1 MKLVWYLL
9 ILVLFV
15 PVQSILMASISLN
28 GVQPDLGLILLF
40 FIGLVYGEID
50 GVLLGLIIGFLMDLF
65 SGGPLGPN
73 LVSKTLLGWV
83 SGMAGKT
90 LLHVNAFFTLGSVFC
105 LSLLNGLLS
114 FFFVMLITGGWG
126 FWASVRW
133 VILPEA
139 LYDALLA
146 TVLFLVA
153 SRPIEAARL
162 KSQEFSLP

>member
-9 ILVLFV
+9 ILILFV

-28 GVQPDLGLILLF
+28 GVQPDLGLILLY

-83 SGMAGKT
+83 SGMAG
-90 LLHVNAFFTLGSVFC
+90 
-105 LSLLNGLLS
+105 
-114 FFFVMLITGGWG
+114 
-126 FWASVRW
+126 
-133 VILPEA
+133 
-139 LYDALLA
+139 
-146 TVLFLVA
+146 
-153 SRPIEAARL
+153 
-162 KSQEFSLP
+162 